1 MDCCVFP
8 VFMALL
14 RYFSLCPGRN
24 CGVHRFCSL
33 KVLFC
38 CGPGQPHGSA
48 LFVQTLERFVL
59 SVTGESRGFLFFCSP
74 PGGGGQAP
82 GPLLRCFGR
91 GIRNCLGSG
100 CRIRFKLDSGMEL
113 FILFCPLDGA
123 GAWEQGGAACI
134 ALLVPER
141 LWINKITL
149 ENYPILFPVLPLILI
164 L

>member
-91 GIRNCLGSG
+91 GIRNCLGAG

-123 GAWEQGGAACI
+123 GAWEPGGAACF
-134 ALLVPER
+134 ALGTGTALGKIR
-141 LWINKITL
+141 LPRKGTTFCIWCS
-149 ENYPILFPVLPLILI
+149 P
-164 L
+164 

>member
-1 MDCCVFP
+1 MVPIFLWLCCGILAYVP
-8 VFMALL
+8 DGIV
-14 RYFSLCPGRN
+14 G
-24 CGVHRFCSL
+24 GGHRFCSL
-33 KVLFC
+33 IVLFC
-38 CGPGQPHGSA
+38 FVPGQPHGSA

-74 PGGGGQAP
+74 RGGGGQAP
-82 GPLLRCFGR
+82 GPLLRCIGR
-91 GIRNCLGSG
+91 GVRNCLGSG

-123 GAWEQGGAACI
+123 GAWEPGGAACI
-134 ALLVPER
+134 ALLVPGR

-149 ENYPILFPVLPLILI
+149 ENYLILFPVLPLILI

>member
-1 MDCCVFP
+1 MFFCGSHI
-8 VFMALL
+8 FMALL

-24 CGVHRFCSL
+24 SGAHRFCSL

-48 LFVQTLERFVL
+48 LFVQTLERFAPP
-59 SVTGESRGFLFFCSP
+59 VTGESRGIPFFSVVREGVADKP
-74 PGGGGQAP
+74 QAP
-82 GPLLRCFGR
+82 PLLRCIGR
-91 GIRNCLGSG
+91 GIRNCLGAG

-123 GAWEQGGAACI
+123 GAWEPGGAACI

-141 LWINKITL
+141 L
-149 ENYPILFPVLPLILI
+149 
-164 L
+164 